1 MLQAI
6 LDKYINSEV
15 SNSLKIHT
23 NSEMAKAIIE
33 TFKLIVEQIAEL
45 LNDDKSLND
54 EDNSY
59 FITAR
64 IEEIIQDYYNEQIK

>member
-1 MLQAI
+1 MLQQI

-23 NSEMAKAIIE
+23 NSEMRECIIE

-54 EDNSY
+54 EENSY

-64 IEEIIQDYYNEQIK
+64 IEEIIQDYYNQQL

>member
-23 NSEMAKAIIE
+23 NSQMSKAIIE
-33 TFKLIVEQIAEL
+33 TFKATVEAISEVL
-45 LNDDKSLND
+45 LENKTLNS

-59 FITAR
+59 WITAR